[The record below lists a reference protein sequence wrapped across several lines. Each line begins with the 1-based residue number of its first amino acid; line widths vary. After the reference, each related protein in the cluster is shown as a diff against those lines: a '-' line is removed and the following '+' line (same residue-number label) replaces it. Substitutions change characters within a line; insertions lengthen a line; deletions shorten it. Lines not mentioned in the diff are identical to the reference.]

1 MRFRPLNNEAV
12 MRACSKVA
20 RASEGSVT
28 RLFGSPTLF
37 GSSAKRIKYF
47 PVLGLVE
54 ERLVY
59 SR

>member
-1 MRFRPLNNEAV
+1 MLQSRVSFGN
-12 MRACSKVA
+12 SVA
-20 RASEGSVT
+20 R
-28 RLFGSPTLF
+28 LFCSPTLF